1 LKSLALSNLPRDR
14 GRHLPRLRW
23 TITQAASEFPVAH
36 NTLADRIRKGGFEPG
51 EDGKWSTAQICAA
64 IFGDLRGEQTRETKA
79 RADKLEIQNLKT
91 LGLVLDKDV
100 VQNFCTG
107 FGMILRKEILA
118 SSMTEEEKDESLAN
132 IKALLDA
139 GTITKSIGNGSNRNG
154 AG

>member
-1 LKSLALSNLPRDR
+1 M
-14 GRHLPRLRW
+14 RW
-23 TITQAASEFPVAH
+23 TVAAASSEFPIGHQA
-36 NTLADRIRKGGFEPG
+36 LADRLRKSGQIPG
-51 EDGKWSTAQICAA
+51 SDKKWSTAQICTA

-91 LGLVLDKDV
+91 LGLVVDKDV

-139 GTITKSIGNGSNRNG
+139 GTITKLLGSSRTGNGAS
-154 AG
+154 

>member
-1 LKSLALSNLPRDR
+1 MAQEV
-14 GRHLPRLRW
+14 HRLRW
-23 TITQAASEFPVAH
+23 TIGRAATEFPISAK
-36 NTLADRIRKGGFEPG
+36 TLAERIKKAGIEPAD
-51 EDGKWSTAQICAA
+51 DGKFSTDQICRAC
-64 IFGDLRGEQTRETKA
+64 FGDLRGEQTRETKA

-91 LGLVLDKDV
+91 LGLVVDKDV

-118 SSMTEEEKDESLAN
+118 SSMTDEEKDESLAN

-139 GTITKSIGNGSNRNG
+139 GTSTKSIGNGSNRNG

>member
-1 LKSLALSNLPRDR
+1 MAQEVHRI
-14 GRHLPRLRW
+14 RW
-23 TITQAASEFPVAH
+23 TISRAAGEFPVTSK
-36 NTLADRIRKGGFEPG
+36 TLAERIRKAGIEPG
-51 EDGKWSTAQICAA
+51 EDGKFSTDQICRAC
-64 IFGDLRGEQTRETKA
+64 FGDLRGEQTRETKA

-118 SSMTEEEKDESLAN
+118 SSMTDEEKDESLSN

-139 GTITKSIGNGSNRNG
+139 GTITKLLGNSRTGNGAS
-154 AG
+154 

>member
-1 LKSLALSNLPRDR
+1 MADR
-14 GRHLPRLRW
+14 LHRIRW
-23 TITQAASEFPVAH
+23 TINAAANEFPI
-36 NTLADRIRKGGFEPG
+36 NQKTLAERIRKAGIDPG
-51 EDGKWSTAQICAA
+51 TDGKFSTDQICRAC
-64 IFGDLRGEQTRETKA
+64 FGDLRGEQTRETKA

-118 SSMTEEEKDESLAN
+118 SSMTDEEKDESLSN

-139 GTITKSIGNGSNRNG
+139 GTITKLLGSSRTGNGAS
-154 AG
+154 